1 MNTSIEEE
9 ILDIV
14 DENNNILFQQ
24 KRSEYYKNLQNKK
37 GYLRAVTAFV
47 RNSKGQLW
55 IPRRTANKTTFPRG
69 LDASVSGHVAAGE
82 SFYDAFV
89 RETAEEI
96 AMTVSTIPYRD
107 LGIFGPKDDLF
118 AFSAAYII
126 DCEHVDN
133 YNHDDFCESYW
144 LYPQEILDKI
154 KKGDQMKTDPHRIIE
169 LLQDIL

>member
-1 MNTSIEEE
+1 MNTIIEEE

-24 KRSEYYKNLQNKK
+24 KRTEYYKNLQNKA
-37 GYLRAVTAFV
+37 GYLRAATAFV

-55 IPRRTANKTTFPRG
+55 IPRRTKNKTTFPLG
-69 LDASVSGHVAAGE
+69 LDASVSGHVSAGE
-82 SFYDAFV
+82 SYYDAFV

-96 AMTVSTIPYRD
+96 NITIPTTPYRD
-107 LGIFGPKDDLF
+107 FGIFGPQEGLF

-133 YNHDDFCESYW
+133 YNQEDFCECFW
-144 LYPQEILDKI
+144 LYPQEILERI
-154 KKGDQMKTDPHRIIE
+154 KNGDQMKTDPHRILE
-169 LLQDIL
+169 LLQDVL